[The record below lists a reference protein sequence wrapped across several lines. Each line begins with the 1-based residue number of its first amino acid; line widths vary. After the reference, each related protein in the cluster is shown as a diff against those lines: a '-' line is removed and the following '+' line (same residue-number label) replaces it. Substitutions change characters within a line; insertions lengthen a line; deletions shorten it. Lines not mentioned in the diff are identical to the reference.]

1 MSHLNGGNREA
12 SAMRIQSERE
22 ARSKTRHA
30 TLLMYNACLTCKDNA
45 AAAKHCIL
53 LEATKTPDAHLL
65 HANGK
70 LYESK
75 SEQEML

>member
-1 MSHLNGGNREA
+1 
-12 SAMRIQSERE
+12 
-22 ARSKTRHA
+22 
-30 TLLMYNACLTCKDNA
+30 MYNACLTCKDNA